1 MRNAVYCA
9 LALVLAVVSAA
20 PPAMAQ
26 TAAPAASPTASPV
39 YRADDA
45 LGALLAKTKS
55 LSQSGNAGGKNI
67 LENSCLYK
75 DSFSMSAS
83 EPFLDRCDVS
93 QASGQFIAK
102 YGPPNQTGQA
112 PGGKTVLEYF
122 LTYKENDY
130 HVKIFLGCADQKT
143 ETFAIVE
150 CIHEKNRFMPGGPPK
165 GPGRHGGPRP

>member
-1 MRNAVYCA
+1 MRKAV
-9 LALVLAVVSAA
+9 LLILTLVLAAT
-20 PPAMAQ
+20 PALAQ
-26 TAAPAASPTASPV
+26 T
-39 YRADDA
+39 YRPNDA
-45 LGALLAKTKS
+45 LGELLDKTKN

-83 EPFLDRCDVS
+83 AEFLDHCDIRE
-93 QASGQFIAK
+93 ATGRFIAK

-150 CIHEKNRFMPGGPPK
+150 CVHEKNRFMPGGPPK
-165 GPGRHGGPRP
+165 GPGRHGGPRF